1 MDIFN
6 YLNENLEELSL
17 VNHIITLSHPIINP
31 LIKKDL
37 STFNFTWKA
46 IHDFYLKSLNNDQ
59 ETYGNID
66 FKRLMYLE
74 ILDKIE
80 NVIIKKKIIR
90 NKNYIPINRKKKKMK
105 YFLFKKYPHN
115 SHTKTEIVFNKWDHN
130 KKFIPELFTYSIA
143 DLSNLAKKFI
153 LSFSPVNRLFLLM
166 ELGMLNTHH

>member
-80 NVIIKKKIIR
+80 NVIIIKKIIR
-90 NKNYIPINRKKKKMK
+90 NKNYIPINRKKKKK
-105 YFLFKKYPHN
+105 
-115 SHTKTEIVFNKWDHN
+115 
-130 KKFIPELFTYSIA
+130 
-143 DLSNLAKKFI
+143 
-153 LSFSPVNRLFLLM
+153 
-166 ELGMLNTHH
+166 